1 MTKIVHS
8 GKNLII
14 IIDTDQ
20 LLTEQEAENL
30 KQMAEEMQG

>member
-1 MTKIVHS
+1 VHS